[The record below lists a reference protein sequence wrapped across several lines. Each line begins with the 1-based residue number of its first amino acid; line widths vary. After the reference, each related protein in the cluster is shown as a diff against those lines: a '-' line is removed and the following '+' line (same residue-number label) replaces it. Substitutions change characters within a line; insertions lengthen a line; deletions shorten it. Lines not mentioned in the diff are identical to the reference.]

1 MSRQQSRQVVSFSEL
16 LTPGRIIGID
26 RATGLPTS
34 IYTIITDAAGNVI
47 TMFPGRP
54 DLQRNWRTFMIRV
67 CKVQDEKGN
76 EFGEAVDVASD
87 LLAHPG
93 DPCFSCL
100 RFVDPYGDTVFNR
113 MQLVGSFWRTSV
125 WLEGTDYGTQ
135 HTAAIDKVES
145 LIELCQAEP
154 HSYLKLIGD

>member
-1 MSRQQSRQVVSFSEL
+1 
-16 LTPGRIIGID
+16 
-26 RATGLPTS
+26 
-34 IYTIITDAAGNVI
+34 
-47 TMFPGRP
+47 
-54 DLQRNWRTFMIRV
+54 MIRV
-67 CKVQDEKGN
+67 VVQDEKGN

-93 DPCFSCL
+93 DPRFSCL

-113 MQLVGSFWRTSV
+113 MQLVHLLEDVRLVRGS
-125 WLEGTDYGTQ
+125 DYGTQ